1 VNFISEGFL
10 HRYTF
15 SLKKKSSG
23 LFSSILKGI
32 AIGVGV
38 VALAAATVFTA
49 GAAGALAAGVALSGA
64 ITAGATAVT
73 TAAAAVLGATTV
85 AAVGGGLAAAG
96 ITAAA
101 VGLTVGATIAT
112 AGAIQEIRYGI
123 SSMIYHNKKELKG
136 RDTEIPPGYKR
147 VENDDSRKLTQ
158 SYLDRLIIKDQNYNI
173 NCGILCPD
181 YEVNQPY
188 FNSIFT
194 GNEHYIELTKTQGIN
209 ELNGLTSNYFSNDTE
224 RHFYIPSYYDNSS
237 IQSYTFKIV
246 PVGDNVKCAGVDDT
260 IFRARAGEA
269 EEAWRYEC
277 IGEDY
282 KSDQVKGSSSE
293 DEETISNKKINS
305 DIIRGS
311 FGPYLAI
318 NNL

>member
-1 VNFISEGFL
+1 
-10 HRYTF
+10 
-15 SLKKKSSG
+15 
-23 LFSSILKGI
+23 
-32 AIGVGV
+32 
-38 VALAAATVFTA
+38 
-49 GAAGALAAGVALSGA
+49 
-64 ITAGATAVT
+64 
-73 TAAAAVLGATTV
+73 
-85 AAVGGGLAAAG
+85 
-96 ITAAA
+96 
-101 VGLTVGATIAT
+101 
-112 AGAIQEIRYGI
+112 
-123 SSMIYHNKKELKG
+123 
-136 RDTEIPPGYKR
+136 
-147 VENDDSRKLTQ
+147 
-158 SYLDRLIIKDQNYNI
+158 LDRLIIKDQNYNI

-237 IQSYTFKIV
+237 IQGYTFKIV

-277 IGEDY
+277 IGDDY